1 MNSTVPAV
9 KLNDGHAMPKLGL
22 GVWQVADDVAAGVV
36 KAALEVGYRQI
47 DTASIY
53 KNEKGVGEGI
63 TSSGVPREEIFLTTK
78 VWNSDQGTEATVVAV
93 KDSLARLGTPYV
105 DLLLIH
111 WPVAAQDRYLDTWK
125 TMIELKE
132 QGLARS
138 IGVSN
143 FHQPHLERIV
153 KETGVVPAVNQIEL
167 HPYLQQAKLRN
178 VHQEMGIRTESWSPL
193 AQGHALQD
201 EAIISIAEKHGK
213 SAAQV
218 IIRWHLDNDLIVI
231 PKSEK
236 SARIAANFE
245 VLDFTLDEQD
255 KAAILA
261 LNQDKRFGPDPDTFG

>member
-9 KLNDGHAMPKLGL
+9 KLNDGHTMPQLGL

-36 KAALEVGYRQI
+36 KSALEVGYRQI

-53 KNEKGVGEGI
+53 GNEKGVGRGI
-63 TSSGVPREEIFLTTK
+63 ASSGVPREEIFLTTK
-78 VWNSDQGTEATVVAV
+78 VWNSDQGTDATVAAV
-93 KDSLARLGTPYV
+93 KDSLARLDTPYV

-111 WPVAAQDRYLDTWK
+111 WPVAGQDRYLDTWK

-167 HPYLQQAKLRN
+167 HPYLQQAELRK
-178 VHQEMGIRTESWSPL
+178 VHEKMGIHTESWSPL
-193 AQGHALQD
+193 AQGHALKD
-201 EAIISIAEKHGK
+201 EAIASIAQKHGK
-213 SAAQV
+213 TTAQV
-218 IIRWHLDNDLIVI
+218 IIRWHLDNGFIVI

-236 SARIAANFE
+236 AERIAGNFD
-245 VLDFTLDEQD
+245 VLDFALDEQD